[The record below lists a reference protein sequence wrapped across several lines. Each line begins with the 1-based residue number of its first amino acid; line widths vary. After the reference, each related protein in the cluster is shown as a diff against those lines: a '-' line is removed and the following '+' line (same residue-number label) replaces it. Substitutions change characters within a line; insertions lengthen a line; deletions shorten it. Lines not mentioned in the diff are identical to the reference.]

1 MRLILDTAN
10 LDDIKYFNDY
20 FPICGVTTNP
30 TILSREGGDI
40 VAHLV
45 KIREIIGGDKE
56 LHVQVTETEWNKM
69 IEEGHAIVALLGE
82 NTFVKIPATPDGLRA
97 ARELSGEGVGVT
109 MTAVLSANQAL
120 LAAEAGAAY
129 IAPYVS
135 RLENI
140 GADGI
145 GTVSEIAELLAA
157 SGSNTEILAASFK
170 TAREVL
176 ECALAGAG
184 ATTVSADVMKKL
196 VQHTTTDTSIVG
208 FANDW
213 KNAFGDHT
221 LLELIKNK

>member
-56 LHVQVTETEWNKM
+56 LHVQGTETEWNKM

-109 MTAVLSANQAL
+109 
-120 LAAEAGAAY
+120 
-129 IAPYVS
+129 
-135 RLENI
+135 
-140 GADGI
+140 
-145 GTVSEIAELLAA
+145 
-157 SGSNTEILAASFK
+157 
-170 TAREVL
+170 
-176 ECALAGAG
+176 
-184 ATTVSADVMKKL
+184 
-196 VQHTTTDTSIVG
+196 
-208 FANDW
+208 
-213 KNAFGDHT
+213 
-221 LLELIKNK
+221 

>member
-56 LHVQVTETEWNKM
+56 LHVQGTETEWNKM

-97 ARELSGEGVGVT
+97 ARELSDKLRELDMTGGCGEERYLTSGETGDFGR
-109 MTAVLSANQAL
+109 M
-120 LAAEAGAAY
+120 AAIFLGWQPKRGAEH
-129 IAPYVS
+129 IAPM
-135 RLENI
+135 
-140 GADGI
+140 
-145 GTVSEIAELLAA
+145 
-157 SGSNTEILAASFK
+157 
-170 TAREVL
+170 EV
-176 ECALAGAG
+176 E
-184 ATTVSADVMKKL
+184 
-196 VQHTTTDTSIVG
+196 
-208 FANDW
+208 
-213 KNAFGDHT
+213 
-221 LLELIKNK
+221 

>member
-120 LAAEAGAAY
+120 LAA
-129 IAPYVS
+129 
-135 RLENI
+135 
-140 GADGI
+140 
-145 GTVSEIAELLAA
+145 

-184 ATTVSADVMKKL
+184 AATVSADVMKKL